1 MIKFIEN
8 LIEFI
13 SMVKIALSPILLFTI
28 AGIIAYIYIDGM
40 LGIIAFSLL
49 SVLGLALGI
58 WWAIS
63 IHKKHGATEF
73 NAKISA
79 TPELDE
85 KDKK

>member
-1 MIKFIEN
+1 MKFIEN

-28 AGIIAYIYIDGM
+28 GGFVLYLYIDGL
-40 LGIIAFSLL
+40 LGITVFSLL
-49 SVLGLALGI
+49 SIIGLALGI
-58 WWAIS
+58 WWALS

-79 TPELDE
+79 TPELDKEE
-85 KDKK
+85 KK